1 MFFTPCSATIIPAMS
16 AQFDRRMQ
24 YPMTM
29 HNQLPWQDI
38 ETVFLD
44 MDGTLLDLHFD
55 NHFWQEH
62 VPLRYAEKHRLSLA
76 QAKQELYPR
85 FRSVEGTMDWYCIDY
100 WSRELDLDIAA
111 LKRELEH
118 LISIHPHVAEFLQAL
133 GNTGRRVA
141 LLTNAHQQVIELK
154 MASTGLARHF
164 DHLICSHAFRV
175 PKEDPRFWPKL
186 AEQDRFDPQS
196 TLFVDDSLPVL
207 RTARAY
213 GIRFLRAVAL
223 PDTRSPPKHTE
234 EFMAINSFNEL
245 LEGLTGSENSS

>member
-1 MFFTPCSATIIPAMS
+1 MPDL
-16 AQFDRRMQ
+16 FDRRMQ
-24 YPMTM
+24 YSMVMQTE
-29 HNQLPWQDI
+29 LPWQDI

-62 VPLRYAEKHRLSLA
+62 VPLRYAEKHGLTLE

-100 WSRELDLDIAA
+100 WSRELGLDIAA

-133 GNTGRRVA
+133 GNTGKRVA
-141 LLTNAHQQVIELK
+141 LLTNAHQQVLELK
-154 MASTGLARHF
+154 MASTGLACHF
-164 DHLICSHAFRV
+164 DHLICAHAFRL
-175 PKEDPRFWPKL
+175 PKEDPRFWPRL
-186 AEQDRFDPQS
+186 AEQDPFRPDS

-207 RTARAY
+207 RAARDY
-213 GIRFLRAVAL
+213 GIRFLRAVSV
-223 PDTRSPPKHTE
+223 PDTRSPPKQTA
-234 EFMAINSFNEL
+234 EFIAINSFNEL
-245 LEGLTGSENSS
+245 LEGLSQSLNSE